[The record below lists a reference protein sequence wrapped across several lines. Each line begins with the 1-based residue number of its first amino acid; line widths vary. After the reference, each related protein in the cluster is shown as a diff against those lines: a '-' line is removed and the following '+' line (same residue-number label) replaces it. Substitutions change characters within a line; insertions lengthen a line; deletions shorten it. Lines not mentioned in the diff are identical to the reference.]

1 MQLKSPFIAFTSI
14 VCVAALSPAT
24 RPVSTSTTLS
34 PCYTSLT
41 SSVTASIT
49 HVSKT
54 QIVLQP
60 VTSAVITLG
69 PNEFEKHDPR
79 RKRQECFND
88 QGFSV
93 DCATW
98 TGYYYTWGPPGNPY
112 EGGPGEGGG
121 GSGSGEPQTTIISY
135 AGNAAATRAYGCAG
149 LLLGLVAFLL

>member
-98 TGYYYTWGPPGNPY
+98 TGYYYT
-112 EGGPGEGGG
+112 GEGGG